1 WSQQVDPD
9 LSEEELTDLGRLL
22 ELPADWKFEAIELT
36 SDLVVGASAQPAQVL
51 QDELLNSYSL
61 ID

>member
-1 WSQQVDPD
+1 LTAD
-9 LSEEELTDLGRLL
+9 L
-22 ELPADWKFEAIELT
+22 I
-36 SDLVVGASAQPAQVL
+36 VGASAQPAQVL